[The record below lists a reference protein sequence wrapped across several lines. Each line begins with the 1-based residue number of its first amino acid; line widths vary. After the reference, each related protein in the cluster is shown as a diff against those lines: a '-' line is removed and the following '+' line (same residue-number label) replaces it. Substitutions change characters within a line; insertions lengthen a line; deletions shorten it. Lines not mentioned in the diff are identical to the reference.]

1 MKVAIN
7 GAGIAGTALAYWL
20 SKLGHE
26 VLLVERAP
34 ELRSGGFVVNLWGC
48 CRGCWNCSTKPT
60 NCEWWT
66 GWGEPV
72 AATLPVSC

>member
-26 VLLVERAP
+26 VVLVERAP
-34 ELRSGGFVVNLWGC
+34 QLRTGGFVIN
-48 CRGCWNCSTKPT
+48 R
-60 NCEWWT
+60 
-66 GWGEPV
+66 
-72 AATLPVSC
+72 